1 MFERTHMAP
10 TPKLPE
16 GPRSFLGMLRHRTA
30 DREKTR
36 PVACKK
42 KDTVANV
49 GSEQVLAF
57 IVSLS

>member
-1 MFERTHMAP
+1 MAP

-57 IVSLS
+57 IASLS